1 MIKISNK
8 ITVTLVIFCFSLALI
23 FSFISVLNFN
33 NISFYSYFYKT
44 FLVLT
49 LVGVFINNL
58 IQSEDTNYEASNMFV
73 RFFSSPAIT
82 FSGMLLVVLGFT
94 FLILNLIKNGLYEGR
109 LNLYYQIMSM
119 LLLLAAFIIF
129 VYDHVNMLNKKRN

>member
-1 MIKISNK
+1 MIRISNK
-8 ITVTLVIFCFSLALI
+8 ITVALVIFCFSLALI

-33 NISFYSYFYKT
+33 NVSFYSYFYKA

-58 IQSEDTNYEASNMFV
+58 IQSKNTNVEASNIFV
-73 RFFSSPAIT
+73 RFSSSPAIT
-82 FSGMLLVVLGFT
+82 FIGMLLVVLGFT